1 VSAKLKLSPPPLR
14 GRLFLF
20 SLLGFLFLCGPAAA
34 RADSLEEA
42 ARNFARRVNSLLPSH
57 NSVSLSVRNLSSLNA
72 EQISHFSQ
80 AVEGEIQSR
89 GHKISSAAAGVLL
102 RVTLSENPASLLAI
116 GEVVE
121 NGQSRIA
128 LESFSLA
135 EVPYGGSNSK
145 KVTLS
150 RELVWKQQDPILDLK
165 FLRSDGQKKERIAV
179 LSPNALSLYE
189 GEEMSWSLV
198 KSFPIPRSGPQS
210 RDPRAQLFQ
219 VNGDGHPN
227 LIADFPNRFC
237 SIDLAGTLDSTNM
250 DCNGNGEKEL
260 IGGTLLTAGPF
271 LIDNGAKWNSSR
283 NYFTGELFGES
294 GFRWHIEPFYS
305 AAVLGLKPEE
315 PTIFLI
321 AAGIDGN
328 ARLLDK
334 SEKEIRSFS
343 GWGNEVATFHSTCND
358 DWYILASTRGDWTE
372 SDKITAYQFED
383 HSVASLD
390 QIVALPGPVL
400 SLGSEQ
406 VPADA
411 DFAGHHDGAIVVVR
425 NLKTGEYEA
434 YRISMACSR

>member
-20 SLLGFLFLCGPAAA
+20 SLLGFFFLCGSAA

-42 ARNFARRVNSLLPSH
+42 ARNFARRVTSLLPSH

-80 AVEGEIQSR
+80 VVEGEIQSR

-116 GEVVE
+116 AEVVE
-121 NGQSRIA
+121 NGQSRFA

-179 LSPNALSLYE
+179 LGINELSLYE
-189 GEEMSWSLV
+189 GQEMSWSLV
-198 KSFPIPRSGPQS
+198 KYFHIPRSGPQS
-210 RDPRAQLFQ
+210 RAPRGQLFQ
-219 VNGDGHPN
+219 LSENGHPR
-227 LIADFPNRFC
+227 LIADLPKLIC
-237 SIDLAGTLDSTNM
+237 SIDLGGALDSVNLE
-250 DCNGNGEKEL
+250 CNANEQKEL
-260 IGGTLLTAGPF
+260 VGLSFITAGPF
-271 LIDNGAKWNSSR
+271 LLDNAAKWDSSGS
-283 NYFTGELFGES
+283 YFTGEIYAES
-294 GFRWHIEPFYS
+294 GIRLHIDPFFS
-305 AAVLGLKPEE
+305 AGFLGLKSGE
-315 PTIFLI
+315 PPAALI
-321 AAGIDGN
+321 TAGIDG
-328 ARLLDK
+328 RGRILDK
-334 SEKEIRSFS
+334 DDRQLLSLRDWGSQLITVHSS
-343 GWGNEVATFHSTCND
+343 CDDGWRILTTAHGDRTGD
-358 DWYILASTRGDWTE
+358 DG
-372 SDKITAYQFED
+372 ITAYQFEEHD
-383 HSVASLD
+383 VIALD
-390 QIVALPGPVL
+390 QPVAMPGPVL

-406 VPADA
+406 VPSDA
-411 DFAGHHDGAIVVVR
+411 EFAGHHDGAIAVVR